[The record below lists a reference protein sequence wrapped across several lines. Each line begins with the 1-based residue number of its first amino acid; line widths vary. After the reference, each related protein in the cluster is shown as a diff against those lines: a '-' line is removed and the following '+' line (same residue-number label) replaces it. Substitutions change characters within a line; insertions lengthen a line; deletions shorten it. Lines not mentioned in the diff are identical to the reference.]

1 MKRRRHVIDLLNTHR
16 PLDGDETDYVE
27 RMRWLLASTRD
38 PFSRSHFDPGHFTVS
53 AFVVAPDE
61 ASLLIIRHAK
71 LKRWLQPGGH
81 VETDDVD
88 LAAAARREVA
98 EEAGLDDLVPANGRD
113 LLFDVDI
120 HTIPANDREPRHRH
134 FDLRFRFRARRR
146 DLSCGDDVRGV
157 RWAPFR
163 ELTSLNPE
171 PAMVRVLRKLD
182 ASKTYDIKE
191 KA

>member
-1 MKRRRHVIDLLNTHR
+1 LKRRRHVLDLLNAHR
-16 PLDGDETDYVE
+16 PLDGDETVYVE
-27 RMRWLLASTRD
+27 RMRSLLASSRD

-53 AFVVAPDE
+53 GFVVAPDE

-81 VETDDVD
+81 VETDDFD
-88 LAAAARREVA
+88 LASAARREVA
-98 EEAGLDDLVPANGRD
+98 EEAGLDDLEPGNGRD
-113 LLFDVDI
+113 VLFDVDI
-120 HTIPANDREPRHRH
+120 HTIPANGREPRHRH

-146 DLSCGDDVRGV
+146 DLFCAREVRGV

-182 ASKTYDIKE
+182 PTKAYDIKE
-191 KA
+191 EV